1 MKISNEKLKQI
12 IREEL
17 EKELSEVK
25 FQVPAFF
32 QKLFNLDSAKKV
44 GEIGDVYNFFT
55 SSNMDLDPPFL
66 PPGADSVYKVM
77 KAAIK
82 HRNEKPNYVIRGT
95 KRGCL
100 CKDNQGESH
109 RFLCRGKC
117 PDCNDP
123 KALAIA
129 LKSKCNPQR

>member
-1 MKISNEKLKQI
+1 MKISKQKLKQI
-12 IREEL
+12 IREEI
-17 EKELSEVK
+17 EKELSELK
-25 FQVPAFF
+25 FKAPGFF
-32 QKLFNLDSAKKV
+32 QNLFNLGSAKKV
-44 GEIGDVYNFFT
+44 GDIGDVYRFFN
-55 SSNMDLDPPFL
+55 SSSTDLDPPFL
-66 PPGADSVYKVM
+66 PLGANSVYKVM

-82 HRNEKPNYVIRGT
+82 HRSENPNYVIRGA

-100 CKDNQGESH
+100 CKDDQGNSH

-123 KALAIA
+123 KELAIA

>member
-1 MKISNEKLKQI
+1 MKISKQKLKQI
-12 IREEL
+12 IREEM
-17 EKELSEVK
+17 EKELSE
-25 FQVPAFF
+25 FNLLNLR
-32 QKLFNLDSAKKV
+32 KLFNLDSAKKV
-44 GEIGDVYNFFT
+44 GDIGDVYRFFT
-55 SSNMDLDPPFL
+55 SSNTDLEPPFL

-82 HRNEKPNYVIRGT
+82 HRSEKPNYVIRGT

-100 CKDNQGESH
+100 CKDAQGKSH
-109 RFLCRGKC
+109 RFLCKGKC

-123 KALAIA
+123 KELAIA